1 VAEMTDPA
9 TTGAMRMGAM
19 AAELIGSRVIAAEP
33 GASGSS
39 ARSAPLESAAGP
51 TGAGPAVRGLAGMG
65 PSGPK
70 VPGPG
75 AVEPLTPQA
84 AVHELARLQPGADA
98 GRRGEG
104 VGPVNRLL
112 TGVVGAVVDD
122 VGADREFTAGLVTE
136 LARRYLRAVRAHAR
150 GAGVPRAWQEVI
162 DRWGAATAGP
172 GRIALAGGLTLV
184 GLDLAPAVVSI
195 CTLLG
200 RTPGPAERGD
210 VQMIIGLIVH
220 GLEAAGAPDPGAGA
234 DDAGLGPLLSHHDA
248 WRQAEHLWALR
259 GRPSEA
265 ELERAAM
272 DWRAGLVARGLLA
285 GPG

>member
-1 VAEMTDPA
+1 MTDRA
-9 TTGAMRMGAM
+9 MMGAMRMGTTT
-19 AAELIGSRVIAAEP
+19 AEVIGSRVIAAALGP
-33 GASGSS
+33 SRPS
-39 ARSAPLESAAGP
+39 ARSGPLGPAAGP
-51 TGAGPAVRGLAGMG
+51 TGAGPAVRALAGIG
-65 PSGPK
+65 PRGPE
-70 VPGPG
+70 VPGPAG
-75 AVEPLTPQA
+75 AVEPLTPQGI
-84 AVHELARLQPGADA
+84 VDVLARLQAGADA

-112 TGVVGAVVDD
+112 SAVVGAAVDD
-122 VGADREFTAGLVTE
+122 VGADREFAAGMVTE
-136 LARRYLRAVRAHAR
+136 LAKRYLRAVRGHAR
-150 GAGVPRAWQEVI
+150 GTPVPRAWQEVI
-162 DRWGAATAGP
+162 DRWDPATADP

-200 RTPGPAERGD
+200 RTPGPAERAD
-210 VQMIIGLIVH
+210 VQTIIGLIAH
-220 GLEAAGAPDPGAGA
+220 RLEAAGAGDPGAAA
-234 DDAGLGPLLSHHDA
+234 DDAGLGLLLSHHDA

-265 ELERAAM
+265 EVERSAM